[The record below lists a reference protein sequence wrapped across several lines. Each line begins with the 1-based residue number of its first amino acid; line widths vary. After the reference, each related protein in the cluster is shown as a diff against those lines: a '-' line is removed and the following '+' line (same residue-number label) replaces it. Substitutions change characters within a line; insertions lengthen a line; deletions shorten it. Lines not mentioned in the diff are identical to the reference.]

1 MPLELLVAFAGG
13 LLSLLSPCSALL
25 LPAFFA
31 YAFPSPT
38 RLALRTGVFYLGLV
52 TLLIPAGLGAGAV
65 GAALLAARGPL
76 TLLAGLTLI
85 AIGGLQL
92 ALGGFE
98 LPGPARPR
106 AMTTETA
113 ASTYVLGL
121 SYGLGG
127 FCAGP
132 ILGAI
137 LTIAAGSGGLLPG
150 ALLLAAYAA
159 GMAFPLFLLALA
171 WERLGTA
178 WRGRLRGR
186 SVRIGP
192 VERHISTV
200 VSSLLF
206 MVLGAGFIIFQGP
219 TMFSGLYTS
228 LGLDEASLS
237 LEASLQQAA
246 TAAPPAAVAA
256 AAALL
261 ALLVAAPA
269 VLLLA
274 RRRQPTSGRNDAP
287 PVGSARRDRAG
298 R

>member
-31 YAFPSPT
+31 YAFPSPS
-38 RLALRTGVFYLGLV
+38 RLALRTGIFYLGLV
-52 TLLIPAGLGAGAV
+52 TLLIPAGLGAGAI

-85 AIGGLQL
+85 AIGGLEL
-92 ALGGFE
+92 VLGGFE
-98 LPGPARPR
+98 LPGPVRPQ
-106 AMTTETA
+106 AMTTESA

-150 ALLLAAYAA
+150 ALLLAVYAA
-159 GMAFPLFLLALA
+159 GMAFPLLLLALA
-171 WERLGTA
+171 WERLGATR
-178 WRGRLRGR
+178 RGRLRGR

-206 MVLGAGFIIFQGP
+206 MVLGAGFIVFQGP
-219 TMFSGLYTS
+219 TMFSGLYTG
-228 LGLDEASLS
+228 LGFDEASLS

-246 TAAPPAAVAA
+246 TTAPPVVTAA

-261 ALLVAAPA
+261 VLLAAAP
-269 VLLLA
+269 VLLLV
-274 RRRQPTSGRNDAP
+274 RRRQTTAERSGPSPA
-287 PVGSARRDRAG
+287 GSAERDRAG